1 MGRSTGDEH
10 ANLYTRGV
18 NEGYEG
24 KPLEAQDLLDVL
36 DVFGEDGLRIY
47 LIGVLEGEDD
57 AAEDEAAEDPDAQEV
72 IVNYETGEVT
82 LIERGDEDESLDG
95 PESDEEPNL
104 N

>member
-10 ANLYTRGV
+10 ANLYMRGV
-18 NEGYEG
+18 NEGNEG
-24 KPLEAQDLLDVL
+24 KPLEAQDLLDIL

-47 LIGVLEGEDD
+47 LVGVLEGEED

-82 LIERGDEDESLDG
+82 RIERGDEDESLDDS
-95 PESDEEPNL
+95 ECDEEPNP